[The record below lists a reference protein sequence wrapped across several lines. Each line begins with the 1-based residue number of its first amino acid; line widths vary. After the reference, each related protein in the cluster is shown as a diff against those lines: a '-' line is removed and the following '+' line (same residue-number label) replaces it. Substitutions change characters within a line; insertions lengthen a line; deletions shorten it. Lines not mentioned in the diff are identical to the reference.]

1 MKNSDMKIIAIIL
14 SIALFFTIVTSNA
27 VSIASVVFL
36 AKGETAQ
43 TGTAGAGG
51 DSTSTG
57 DNSATNGGSTV
68 TPADNGGSTVTPADN
83 GGSATTPADNG
94 GSAATPA
101 GNSGSNAST
110 PAGNGGSNASTPA
123 NNGGSS
129 NSSSGGSN
137 AATSKIDKEALA
149 MYQKASKDICQK
161 AVAGYTKKGWQA
173 IEGDLQL
180 SKGQSIAG
188 TLKNLIMGFMTQEAD
203 AEEKINAKGSDD
215 AKNRMVP
222 GNCSESYLESV
233 TKTTKGNNYVITI
246 IMKDQVNPSYNDAD
260 GLVRMSKEF
269 LDIKD
274 VQDTVKN
281 DATVSKV
288 VKSVDGTITY
298 KAYKITAE
306 MTKDGKFVSIT
317 HYGVGDIKAHV
328 NAAIVG
334 ELDASGA
341 LSFNARYYDFKY

>member
-43 TGTAGAGG
+43 TGTSSTPGSSDNTVNNGAT
-51 DSTSTG
+51 DSGS
-57 DNSATNGGSTV
+57 NATTPVDNGGSDAS
-68 TPADNGGSTVTPADN
+68 TPADNGGSNASTPADN
-83 GGSATTPADNG
+83 GGS
-94 GSAATPA
+94 
-101 GNSGSNAST
+101 NAST
-110 PAGNGGSNASTPA
+110 PANNSGSNASTPA

-129 NSSSGGSN
+129 NGSSGGSN

-149 MYQKASKDICQK
+149 MFQKASKDICQK

-188 TLKNLIMGFMTQEAD
+188 TLKNIIMKFMTQEAD

-215 AKNRMVP
+215 AKNRMAP
-222 GNCSESYLESV
+222 GDCSESYIESV

-246 IMKDQVNPSYNDAD
+246 IMKDQVNPSYDDAD
-260 GLVRMSKEF
+260 GLVKMSKEF

-274 VQDTVKN
+274 VLNEVQNNSMIKV
-281 DATVSKV
+281 V
-288 VKSVDGTITY
+288 VKSLDGTITY
-298 KAYKITAE
+298 KGYKITAE

-317 HYGVGDIKAHV
+317 HYGLGDIKATL
-328 NAAIVG
+328 NGDIEAT
-334 ELDASGA
+334 GA
-341 LSFNARYYDFKY
+341 LSFNAKYYNFQY

>member
-36 AKGETAQ
+36 AKGETVQNGSSNTPGSSDA
-43 TGTAGAGG
+43 
-51 DSTSTG
+51 
-57 DNSATNGGSTV
+57 SAPV
-68 TPADNGGSTVTPADN
+68 DNGGSGATTPVDN
-83 GGSATTPADNG
+83 GGSNATTPVDNGGSNATTPADNG
-94 GSAATPA
+94 GSNASTPATNGGSSNTSSGNSGSNA
-101 GNSGSNAST
+101 GNSGSNA
-110 PAGNGGSNASTPA
+110 GGST
-123 NNGGSS
+123 
-129 NSSSGGSN
+129 
-137 AATSKIDKEALA
+137 AAKGKIDKEALA

-188 TLKNLIMGFMTQEAD
+188 TLKNLIMNFMTQEAD

-215 AKNRMVP
+215 AKNRMAP
-222 GNCSESYLESV
+222 GDCSESYIESV

-246 IMKDQVNPSYNDAD
+246 IMKDQVNPSYDDAD
-260 GLVRMSKEF
+260 GLVKMSKEF

-288 VKSVDGTITY
+288 VKSLDGTITY

-317 HYGVGDIKAHV
+317 HYGLGDIKAHV
-328 NAAIVG
+328 NAALVG

-341 LSFNARYYDFKY
+341 LSFNAKYYNFKY